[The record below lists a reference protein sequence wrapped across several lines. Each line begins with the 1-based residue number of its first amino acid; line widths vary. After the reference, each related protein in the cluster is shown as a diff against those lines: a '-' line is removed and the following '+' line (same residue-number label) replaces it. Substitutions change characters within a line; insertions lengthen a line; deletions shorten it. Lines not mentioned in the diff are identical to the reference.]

1 MRLLRELTMGK
12 TRFWRMTVTVEEM
25 EKGSMLGRTKHTE
38 VANHIY
44 SDSPEKVSE
53 LLKQVVGEIMK
64 RKTSQ
69 GEAF

>member
-1 MRLLRELTMGK
+1 MGK